1 MKSTLSIPLKMVF
14 VEKNENQ
21 NIRMPKTMKSS
32 NFFEA
37 LKNKTFKKIYG
48 FKNLESDEKNANKC
62 EMIRRRSR
70 FFSLHRSKFDPN
82 SRLSAATDS
91 VHRYRKNR
99 VKFIDRAFLNH
110 LLKFYIKNFNS
121 RLSFFCTIITLEF
134 DYFHSFDIKSGC
146 CRFAL
151 IAGPERG
158 PLEHYTINLNSS
170 FKAIETF

>member
-1 MKSTLSIPLKMVF
+1 MAA
-14 VEKNENQ
+14 
-21 NIRMPKTMKSS
+21 
-32 NFFEA
+32 FFEA
-37 LKNKTFKKIYG
+37 LNNKTFKKIYG

-121 RLSFFCTIITLEF
+121 QLSFFEQLLYWNSTIFIHLM
-134 DYFHSFDIKSGC
+134 
-146 CRFAL
+146 L
-151 IAGPERG
+151 
-158 PLEHYTINLNSS
+158 NLD
-170 FKAIETF
+170 AADLHQLQDLQ